1 MESRNE
7 EKLSREEMIR
17 RQRERRRKVRQRRM
31 RRARMI
37 RAALCLGLLAV
48 CVFTGVLVAGKMGLI
63 RGAKGDKASAQTPP
77 VQELSETVAEQTMP
91 EPVAPPKSWE
101 GNLPEIGALY
111 GIAVNGAEWS
121 HFYVDNSYAMAPK
134 GKYVRSFR
142 ATLHNQPEDMT
153 GTIEYRVNLRGSG
166 LLDWTDNGG
175 EGGDSGGEMPLESLA
190 IRLTGELGEN
200 YDVLYCVLQ
209 DQKWSDW
216 VSNGAEAGVSGFGKC
231 VEGVR
236 VSIQKKGS
244 KTSYA
249 GGIDPTGP
257 MVALTFNDGPSES
270 ATSRILAAL
279 RQSGARATFF
289 AAGAQAV
296 QSPDL
301 VRQMAEQG
309 CEVGNYTYDRK
320 VMTKLSKDEFAN
332 QLAAANQAISDI
344 SGIRPVL
351 MRPCEGKQ
359 SDAGMAVLAANSM
372 PAVLWSLDA
381 LDTETKD
388 AAKIVN
394 KVLDTV
400 KDGDIILMHDT
411 QDVTAEAVELLIP
424 ELMNRGYQLVTVSEL
439 SSYRRGMVP
448 GGVYREFPPNQA
460 EADGL
465 ENGE

>member
-77 VQELSETVAEQTMP
+77 VQELSETFAEQTMP

-134 GKYVRSFR
+134 GKYARSFR

-153 GTIEYRVNLRGSG
+153 GTIEYRVNLTGIG
-166 LLDWTDNGG
+166 LIDLTYNGG
-175 EGGDSGGEMPLESLA
+175 EGGDCGGESPMYES
-190 IRLTGELGEN
+190 
-200 YDVLYCVLQ
+200 
-209 DQKWSDW
+209 
-216 VSNGAEAGVSGFGKC
+216 
-231 VEGVR
+231 
-236 VSIQKKGS
+236 
-244 KTSYA
+244 
-249 GGIDPTGP
+249 
-257 MVALTFNDGPSES
+257 
-270 ATSRILAAL
+270 
-279 RQSGARATFF
+279 
-289 AAGAQAV
+289 
-296 QSPDL
+296 
-301 VRQMAEQG
+301 
-309 CEVGNYTYDRK
+309 
-320 VMTKLSKDEFAN
+320 AN
-332 QLAAANQAISDI
+332 QLSAATQAISDI
-344 SGIRPVL
+344 TGIRPVL

-400 KDGDIILMHDT
+400 KDGDIILMRDT

-439 SSYRRGMVP
+439 SSYRGGMVP

-460 EADGL
+460 EADGP
-465 ENGE
+465 EKGE